1 MFFPALL
8 LGLTGS
14 LHCVG
19 MCAPLT
25 FTFMQGEK
33 FAQKLFFYQFGR
45 ILMYVLLGMGVG
57 FIGQALFFT
66 NWQSYAAFLLGGTL
80 ILSGIFSFN
89 LDRITNQ
96 ISILKWISQ
105 KITPLMGNYL
115 FDKKPYKLF
124 FAGLLNGLLP
134 CGLVYFALLGA
145 VAAGTSLEGGVFM
158 TGFGLG
164 TLPLLLTSL
173 FISKKI
179 SKKINTKTI
188 LFQKLKIIYPYM
200 FILMGIWFVGM
211 GIISWQNGIV
221 NCH

>member
-33 FAQKLFFYQFGR
+33 FAQKLFFYHFGR
-45 ILMYVLLGMGVG
+45 ILMYVHLGTGVG
-57 FIGQALFFT
+57 VIGQALFFT
-66 NWQSYAAFLLGGTL
+66 NCQSYATFLLRGTL

-89 LDRITNQ
+89 LDRRSNQ

>member
-25 FTFMQGEK
+25 FAFMQGEK
-33 FAQKLFFYQFGR
+33 FAQKLFFYQLGR
-45 ILMYVLLGMGVG
+45 ILTYTLLGVGVG
-57 FIGQALFFT
+57 FIGQALFFS

-80 ILSGIFSFN
+80 VLAGLFSFN

-96 ISILKWISQ
+96 FSILKWISQ
-105 KITPLMGNYL
+105 KITPLMGKFL
-115 FDKKPYKLF
+115 FDNKPYKLF

-145 VAAGTSLEGGVFM
+145 VATGTSLEGGIFM

-173 FISKKI
+173 FVSKNV
-179 SKKINTKTI
+179 SKKINTKNI
-188 LFQKLKIIYPYM
+188 IFQKLKLIYPYA
-200 FILMGIWFVGM
+200 FIIMGIWFFGM
-211 GIISWQNGIV
+211 GIISWETGAV
-221 NCH
+221 DCH

>member
-25 FTFMQGEK
+25 FAFMQGEK
-33 FAQKLFFYQFGR
+33 FVQKLFFYQLGR
-45 ILMYVLLGMGVG
+45 ILMYAVLGMGVG
-57 FIGQALFFT
+57 FVGQALFFT
-66 NWQSYAAFLLGGTL
+66 NWQSYAAFLLGLTL
-80 ILSGIFSFN
+80 ILSGLFSFN
-89 LDRITNQ
+89 LDKITNK

-115 FDKKPYKLF
+115 FDSKPYKLF

-145 VAAGTSLEGGVFM
+145 VATGTSLEGGIFM

-173 FISKKI
+173 FLSKNF

-188 LFQKLKIIYPYM
+188 LFQKLKVIYPYA
-200 FILMGIWFVGM
+200 FIIMGIWFFGM
-211 GIISWQNGIV
+211 GIISWQNGTV

>member
-25 FTFMQGEK
+25 FAFMQGEK
-33 FAQKLFFYQFGR
+33 FIQKLFFYQLGR
-45 ILMYVLLGMGVG
+45 ILMYAVLGMGVG

-66 NWQSYAAFLLGGTL
+66 NWQSYAAFLLGITL
-80 ILSGIFSFN
+80 ILSGLFSFN
-89 LDRITNQ
+89 LDKITNK

-115 FDKKPYKLF
+115 FDKKPYRLF

-145 VAAGTSLEGGVFM
+145 VATGTSLEGGIFM

-173 FISKKI
+173 FFSKYF

-188 LFQKLKIIYPYM
+188 LFQKLKNIYPYT
-200 FILMGIWFVGM
+200 FILMGIWFFGM

>member
-25 FTFMQGEK
+25 FAFMQGK
-33 FAQKLFFYQFGR
+33 SFVQKLFFYQLGR
-45 ILMYVLLGMGVG
+45 ILMYAILGMGVG
-57 FIGQALFFT
+57 FVGQALFFS

-80 ILSGIFSFN
+80 ILAGLFSFN
-89 LDRITNQ
+89 LDRITNK
-96 ISILKWISQ
+96 ISVLKWISL
-105 KITPLMGNYL
+105 KITPLIGNYL
-115 FDKKPYKLF
+115 FDEKPYKLF

-145 VAAGTSLEGGVFM
+145 VAAGTSLEGGIFM

-173 FISKKI
+173 FFSKYF
-179 SKKINTKTI
+179 SQKINTKNI
-188 LFQKLKIIYPYM
+188 IFQKLKIIYPYA
-200 FILMGIWFVGM
+200 FILMGIWFLGM
-211 GIISWQNGIV
+211 GIISWQNGV
-221 NCH
+221 ADCH

>member
-25 FTFMQGEK
+25 FAFMQGEN
-33 FAQKLFFYQFGR
+33 FAQKLFFYQLGR
-45 ILMYVLLGMGVG
+45 ILMYALLGMGVG
-57 FIGQALFFT
+57 FIGQALFFS

-80 ILSGIFSFN
+80 ILSGLFSFN
-89 LDRITNQ
+89 LDRITNK
-96 ISILKWISQ
+96 ISVLKWISK
-105 KITPLMGNYL
+105 KITPLIGKYL
-115 FDKKPYKLF
+115 FNEKPYKLF

-134 CGLVYFALLGA
+134 CGLIYFALLGA
-145 VAAGTSLEGGVFM
+145 VAAGTSLEGGIFM

-173 FISKKI
+173 FLSKKF
-179 SKKINTKTI
+179 SQKVNTKNI
-188 LFQKLKIIYPYM
+188 IFQKLKVIYPYA
-200 FILMGIWFVGM
+200 FIIMGIWFFGM
-211 GIISWQNGIV
+211 GIVSWQNGIV
-221 NCH
+221 ECH

>member
-25 FTFMQGEK
+25 FAFMQGDK
-33 FAQKLFFYQFGR
+33 FMQKLFFYQLGR
-45 ILMYVLLGMGVG
+45 ILMYAILGMGVG
-57 FIGQALFFT
+57 FIGQALFFS

-80 ILSGIFSFN
+80 ILSGLFSFN
-89 LDRITNQ
+89 LDKITNK
-96 ISILKWISQ
+96 ISALKLISK
-105 KITPLMGNYL
+105 KITPLIGNYL

-158 TGFGLG
+158 TGFGIG

-173 FISKKI
+173 FLSKNL
-179 SKKINTKTI
+179 SKKINTKSI
-188 LFQKLKIIYPYM
+188 LFQKLKLIYPYA
-200 FILMGIWFVGM
+200 FIMMGIWFFGM
-211 GIISWQNGIV
+211 GIMSWQSGV
-221 NCH
+221 ANCH